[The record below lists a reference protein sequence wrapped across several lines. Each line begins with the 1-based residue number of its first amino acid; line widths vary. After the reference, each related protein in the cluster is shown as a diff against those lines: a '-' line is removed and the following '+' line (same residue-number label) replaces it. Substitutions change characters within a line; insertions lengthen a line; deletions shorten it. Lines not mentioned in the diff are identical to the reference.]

1 MFRSWKMLAVQ
12 SGRQRLRKLAI
23 LGSIMMLPLLL
34 SSCYYFGSDTD
45 SNSASQPGTTASYYI
60 GQLGFTTSVGFNA
73 QGQVPYQCGNSFDSA
88 IATQVG
94 KMATFGYYTL
104 VGPDSNNI
112 DDNAYL
118 WGYLQGLAAGWC
130 YYQNRSFING
140 INIFADVETGNL
152 GWYTGEQGQ
161 PSNWG
166 TQNVEVIQGFLDA
179 VSASQGVSPGL
190 YMGLYAYN
198 ELTPGAQWKN
208 LHDGSLP
215 FVWWATS
222 PANCGGL
229 IEPPSI
235 QSAGWYESEF
245 NKWQQLNQQGSCTN
259 GGDKISLWQDC
270 AGCSVNGSTQYDFDI
285 TTQAVTSGGTRGN
298 MVSNWTI
305 SVSNPSNIF
314 QSKSFKVTGDD
325 WNTSLSS
332 GSPPDPCYLW
342 KLICIS
348 G

>member
-1 MFRSWKMLAVQ
+1 MQ
-12 SGRQRLRKLAI
+12 
-23 LGSIMMLPLLL
+23 LG
-34 SSCYYFGSDTD
+34 YTTV
-45 SNSASQPGTTASYYI
+45 SNSMPS
-60 GQLGFTTSVGFNA
+60 L
-73 QGQVPYQCGNSFDSA
+73 QCGPSSFDTSD
-88 IATQVG
+88 ATKVG

-104 VGPDSNNI
+104 VGPKDSGNYGSPFI
-112 DDNAYL
+112 
-118 WGYLQGLAAGWC
+118 WGYLQGFEAGWC
-130 YYQNRSFING
+130 YYQGRSFING

-152 GWYTGEQGQ
+152 GWYYKGRGGQ

-190 YMGLYAYN
+190 YMGLHAYDK
-198 ELTPGAQWKN
+198 LTPGAQWKN
-208 LHDGSLP
+208 LHDGRLP

-229 IEPPSI
+229 VEPSSI

-245 NKWQQLNQQGSCTN
+245 NKWQQLNQRGSCTN
-259 GGDKISLWQDC
+259 GGDKISLWQYC
-270 AGCSVNGSTQYDFDI
+270 AACSVNGSTQYDFDI
-285 TTQAVTSGGTRGN
+285 TTQAVTSGGTKGN

-305 SVSNPSNIF
+305 DVTNPDSFNSV
-314 QSKSFKVTGDD
+314 SFKVTGDD
-325 WNTSLSS
+325 WNTSWSS